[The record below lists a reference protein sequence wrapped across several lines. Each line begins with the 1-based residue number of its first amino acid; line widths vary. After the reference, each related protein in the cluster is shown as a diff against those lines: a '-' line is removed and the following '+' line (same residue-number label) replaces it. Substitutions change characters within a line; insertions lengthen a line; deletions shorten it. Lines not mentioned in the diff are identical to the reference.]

1 MTQFFRIRLYSYVH
15 NVRQN
20 ADTLQYVYVYQFD
33 IVFIQWQ
40 KCMQTEATVCMSSII
55 TSVSVSQHK
64 LISLHELINFSCNPQ
79 INSSKLMMM
88 IWRSSSKQ
96 ARYTKGKLI
105 SKPTSMH
112 FSSYFP
118 WFCLSG
124 KPWFLFNTEYPLTS
138 MESFLQAHSS
148 RI

>member
-1 MTQFFRIRLYSYVH
+1 MRIHFFAS
-15 NVRQN
+15 
-20 ADTLQYVYVYQFD
+20 DFTLMYIMLDRMQTPCSSQVYVYQFD

-55 TSVSVSQHK
+55 TSVSQYK
-64 LISLHELINFSCNPQ
+64 LISLLELINFSCNPQ
-79 INSSKLMMM
+79 INSSKLMM

-96 ARYTKGKLI
+96 ARYTKVKLI
-105 SKPTSMH
+105 SKPTPMH

-124 KPWFLFNTEYPLTS
+124 NLGFQLT
-138 MESFLQAHSS
+138 LN
-148 RI
+148 IY